1 MKGPTMEPMKHH
13 RHRQHYSPAAE
24 RAELR
29 AAAGAEF
36 AAILLVAG
44 ALTVGALFY
53 FDIFTKGF

>member
-1 MKGPTMEPMKHH
+1 MQPMKHH

-24 RAELR
+24 RAESR
-29 AAAGAEF
+29 AAAGADF
-36 AAILLVAG
+36 AAVLIVAG